1 MPEFAK
7 HRQPCCQRFAFY
19 FVILLHRFSLN
30 RTTTMGLMD
39 FLNNEGEKKP
49 VEPAKP
55 AGTSDFFGTAQP
67 AAAGNTYTVVSG
79 DSLSKIA
86 KHHYGDAAKWH
97 QLYEA
102 NKDLIGT
109 NPDKIEIGQVLTL
122 PSL

>member
-1 MPEFAK
+1 
-7 HRQPCCQRFAFY
+7 
-19 FVILLHRFSLN
+19 
-30 RTTTMGLMD
+30 MGLLD
-39 FLNNEGEKKP
+39 FLNTEGEKKP
-49 VEPAKP
+49 APP
-55 AGTSDFFGTAQP
+55 AQP
-67 AAAGNTYTVVSG
+67 AAGTDFFGGTKPDTTQGETYTVVSG